1 MSCAWGWGGLI
12 FVLWIPRRPDL
23 FLPFR
28 ILSSKLENAR
38 SRTSQILSG
47 RVVLS
52 QQAKSSPRERTVPSS
67 PPHSSAQR
75 KQIPSILSRGSSTEE
90 ESPPSRSH
98 LNATLEPQGGA
109 GTVLR
114 VRTPLCTL
122 KSVIPLP
129 GLSFFI
135 NYMGLK
141 EETFL

>member
-1 MSCAWGWGGLI
+1 MLGGGEVSFLYSG
-12 FVLWIPRRPDL
+12 FLEDL
-23 FLPFR
+23 TSPFHSASTESLVASWR
-28 ILSSKLENAR
+28 MLGQEQARFSQAQSGLEPA
-38 SRTSQILSG
+38 G
-47 RVVLS
+47 RVFS
-52 QQAKSSPRERTVPSS
+52 KGERTVPSS
-67 PPHSSAQR
+67 PPHSSTQR
-75 KQIPSILSRGSSTEE
+75 KQIPSILSRGSSN
-90 ESPPSRSH
+90 

-114 VRTPLCTL
+114 DRTPLYT